1 MCPPVCAH
9 LGVALAVDFQ
19 LNLLLLG
26 AIALGSFT
34 IGVFFL
40 RFWRAGRDRFF
51 LFFALSFFVQAAN
64 RVALALSESPN
75 EGAGWHY
82 WVRLVAYLLILVAI
96 IDKNWPSPRSDSRG
110 STPPVRPL

>member
-1 MCPPVCAH
+1 MN
-9 LGVALAVDFQ
+9 FQ

-26 AIALGSFT
+26 AVALGSFT

-40 RFWRAGRDRFF
+40 KFWRAGHDRFF

-64 RVALALSESPN
+64 RVALALEESPN
-75 EGAGWHY
+75 EGGAWNY

-96 IDKNWPSPRSDSRG
+96 IDKNRPSRNSGPRG
-110 STPPVRPL
+110 SPVRPAP